1 MTLVILMFILFFFFQ
16 AEDGIRDYK
25 VTGVQTCALPI
36 CERARW
42 WEGELRAG
50 AGAALTPVT
59 PRPPPPTVAADGDPL
74 DVTGRTLIAPL
85 VGRLLEGIRTGT
97 TPSPSLA
104 DGMRAQAVLD
114 ATLEAAARGAWVEV
128 AR

>member
-1 MTLVILMFILFFFFQ
+1 
-16 AEDGIRDYK
+16 
-25 VTGVQTCALPI
+25 
-36 CERARW
+36 
-42 WEGELRAG
+42 
-50 AGAALTPVT
+50 
-59 PRPPPPTVAADGDPL
+59 VAADGDPL

-114 ATLEAAARGAWVEV
+114 ATLEAAARGVWVEV
-128 AR
+128 PR